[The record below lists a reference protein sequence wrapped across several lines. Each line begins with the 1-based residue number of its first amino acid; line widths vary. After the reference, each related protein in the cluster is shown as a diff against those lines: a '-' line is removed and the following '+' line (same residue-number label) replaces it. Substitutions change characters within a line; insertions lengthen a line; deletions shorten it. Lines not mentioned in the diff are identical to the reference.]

1 MKHDYNIVKPKI
13 NITVAISPDELRAI
27 DNYLKPM
34 CGKRG
39 PFIKQAVLDKIGYK
53 PKEEADGR
61 DNGGKAPV
69 N

>member
-1 MKHDYNIVKPKI
+1 MRNYNSLKPI
-13 NITVAISPDELRAI
+13 SITLTVSPDELRAI
-27 DNYLKPM
+27 DNYLKPLF
-34 CGKRG
+34 GKRG
-39 PFIKQAVLDKIGYK
+39 PFIRQTVLDKIGYK